1 MDELLSLTD
10 VCQRYRAS
18 KSTVY
23 QWTSK
28 GQIPY
33 LKIGGKILFKVK
45 DLQKWEDAKQK
56 ANRKVQLV

>member
-28 GQIPY
+28 GLIPY
-33 LKIGGKILFKVK
+33 LKIGGKILFNVK
-45 DLQKWEDAKQK
+45 DLEKWEGDKLRV
-56 ANRKVQLV
+56 NRKVQLV